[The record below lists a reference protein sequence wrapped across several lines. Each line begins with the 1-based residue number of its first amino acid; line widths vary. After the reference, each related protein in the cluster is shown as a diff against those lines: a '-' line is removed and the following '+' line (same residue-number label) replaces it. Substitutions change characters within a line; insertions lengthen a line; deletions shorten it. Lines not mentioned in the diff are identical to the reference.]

1 MLHINDCYNVLTNV
15 EATIA
20 ENGTT
25 VSSIYKCAPNQ
36 PTTMVLC
43 KPRSDFALTYH
54 FLVPPSLQLME
65 NVGTIWK
72 RLDSVELKLPSTD
85 SRNKLIDDNCLYSV
99 RIHQVEDLLRPPSM
113 NAHGGRMCRDG
124 DLGYC
129 QVGAALSTVTR
140 LPESLPGQGR

>member
-15 EATIA
+15 EATIT

-85 SRNKLIDDNCLYSV
+85 GRNKLIDDNYLYSV
-99 RIHQVEDLLRPPSM
+99 RTHQV
-113 NAHGGRMCRDG
+113 GRMRRDS

-129 QVGAALSTVTR
+129 RVSAALSTVTC
-140 LPESLPGQGR
+140 LPESLPGRGR